1 MNLNLFCLGN
11 ECHKFPPGWSAHT
24 VGTSRKCLFTSKS
37 KVEIS
42 KLDTFCQGLNATV
55 PHPKTNEENKNYL
68 DALETRNIT
77 SSVAVRSYHGI
88 VELHRNGHWNPFPTE
103 TSLNAV
109 CETASFV
116 HKTRIRRQASSGNKF
131 LSGYH
136 CVRDILYE

>member
-1 MNLNLFCLGN
+1 M
-11 ECHKFPPGWSAHT
+11 
-24 VGTSRKCLFTSKS
+24 SKS

-68 DALETRNIT
+68 DALKTRNIT

-88 VELHRNGHWNPFPTE
+88 VELHSNGFWNPFPTE

-109 CETASFV
+109 CETESFV
-116 HKTRIRRQASSGNKF
+116 HKTRTKRQASSGNKF

-136 CVRDILYE
+136 CVRYFFYEQEIGCEIRLEIIPLVIIYYSQRLTVTVDP